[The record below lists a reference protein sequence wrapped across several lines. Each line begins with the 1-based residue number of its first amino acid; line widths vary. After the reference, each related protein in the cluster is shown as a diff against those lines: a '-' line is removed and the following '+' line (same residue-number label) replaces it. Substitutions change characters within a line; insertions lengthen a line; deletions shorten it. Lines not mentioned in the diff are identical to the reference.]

1 MKTNIRYMGF
11 GFPIVLVGV
20 EAMKSEDGSSFLDIP
35 HQKLARSLFLA
46 VLLKPAPLTGA
57 EFKFLRKYLDL
68 TQEQFAK
75 LIGAKSHSNVAIWEN
90 KGQQPT
96 GMIEQ
101 AEMIARLKLA
111 VDYSGGAVKFEDVYS
126 NIIKTGLAKEEKIIE
141 LNMQDVA

>member
-46 VLLKPAPLTGA
+46 ILLKPSPLTGA

-75 LIGAKSHSNVAIWEN
+75 FIGAKSHSNVSIWEN

-126 NIIKTGLAKEEKIIE
+126 NIIKTGLAKEEKKSS
-141 LNMQDVA
+141 

>member
-11 GFPIVLVGV
+11 GFPILLVGV
-20 EAMKSEDGSSFLDIP
+20 EAMKSDDGSSFLDIP

-46 VLLKPAPLTGA
+46 VLLKPTHLTGA
-57 EFKFLRKYLDL
+57 ELKFLRKYLDL

>member
-1 MKTNIRYMGF
+1 MKTNIRYLGF

-20 EAMKSEDGSSFLDIP
+20 ETMKSEDGSSFLDIP

-46 VLLKPAPLTGA
+46 VLLKPAPLTGS

>member
-90 KGQQPT
+90 KGQQLT

-141 LNMQDVA
+141 LNMKDVA

>member
-20 EAMKSEDGSSFLDIP
+20 EAVKSEDGSAFLDIP
-35 HQKLARSLFLA
+35 HQKLARNLFLA
-46 VLLKPAPLTGA
+46 VLLKPAPVTGA
-57 EFKFLRKYLDL
+57 ELKFLRKYLDL

-75 LIGAKSHSNVAIWEN
+75 LIGTKSHSNVAIWEN

-111 VDYSGGAVKFEDVYS
+111 VDYSGGAVKLEDVYS
-126 NIIKTGLAKEEKIIE
+126 NIIRTGLAKEEKIIE

>member
-11 GFPIVLVGV
+11 GFPILLVGV

-57 EFKFLRKYLDL
+57 ELKFLRKYLDL